1 MNKNLSIRIVA
12 CKAMLLA
19 ACASASAQIVVYNF
33 NQTGTT
39 VSNSGTS
46 TEALALANSSG
57 VATDL
62 HSGDALGVSGR
73 PGDRAFD
80 NSAST
85 AMGNIG
91 TGGYGKSTSA
101 ISADLGALKSFTIQ
115 GWYKTDGSVIG
126 AGAQLVNYKNGSSGF
141 LVNASNTG
149 SLSLEVNGVGAYGSG
164 SAYSAASEWT
174 FFAVTYDGTKTTG
187 NVKFYVGSTAS
198 SVTLAY
204 TLNLN
209 GGTMVL
215 PGGTTALGIGNN
227 YGSPN
232 RPFDGLIDNVRIYG
246 STTDATGV
254 LSLTELESIRSLDV
268 VPEPSSAAL
277 MIGAVSLF
285 AAFKRR

>member
-1 MNKNLSIRIVA
+1 MKTTLGVRIVA
-12 CKAMLLA
+12 CSAMLLV
-19 ACASASAQIVVYNF
+19 ACSGASAQIAVYNF
-33 NQTGTT
+33 NQTGTS
-39 VSNSGTS
+39 VANSGTS
-46 TEALALANSSG
+46 TEALTLANSAG

-62 HSGDALGVSGR
+62 HSADALGVSGQ

-80 NSAST
+80 NSTAT

-91 TGGYGKSTSA
+91 TGGYGKTTSA
-101 ISADLGALKSFTIQ
+101 IATDLGALKSFTIQ

-126 AGAQLVNYKNGSSGF
+126 AGAQLVNFKNGNSGF

-149 SLSLEVNGVGAYGSG
+149 NLSLEVNGVGAYGSG
-164 SAYSAASEWT
+164 SAYSAVSEWT
-174 FFAVTYDGTKTTG
+174 FFAVTYDGTKATS

-227 YGSPN
+227 YISPG
-232 RPFDGLIDNVRIYG
+232 RPFDGLIDDVRVFG
-246 STTDATGV
+246 STTDTTGV

-268 VPEPSSAAL
+268 VPEPGSAGL
-277 MIGAVSLF
+277 VIGAVSLL
-285 AAFKRR
+285 ALFKRR

>member
-1 MNKNLSIRIVA
+1 MKTTLAIQIAA
-12 CKAMLLA
+12 CNAMMLI

-33 NQTGTT
+33 NQTGTS

-46 TEALALANSSG
+46 TEALALANYSG
-57 VATDL
+57 TATDL
-62 HSGDALGVSGR
+62 HSADALGVSGR

-85 AMGNIG
+85 GMGNVG
-91 TGGYGKSTSA
+91 TGGYGKTTSA
-101 ISADLGALKSFTIQ
+101 ISTDLGALKSFTIQ
-115 GWYKTDGSVIG
+115 GWYKTDGTVIG

-149 SLSLEVNGVGAYGSG
+149 NLSLEVNGVGAYGSG
-164 SAYSAASEWT
+164 TAYSAVSEWT

-187 NVKFYVGSTAS
+187 NVKFYVGSTS
-198 SVTLAY
+198 STVALAY

-215 PGGTTALGIGNN
+215 PGGTTSLGIGNN
-227 YGSPN
+227 YGTPN
-232 RPFDGLIDNVRIYG
+232 RPFDGLIDDVRIYG
-246 STTDATGV
+246 STTDASGV

-268 VPEPSSAAL
+268 VPEPGSAGL
-277 MIGAVSLF
+277 VIGAVSLL